1 MKKRFLSAVFGL
13 AVAGCLAVGGS
24 IAATVTAEN
33 KDGVYG
39 NENVADISQFMS
51 STDFLSARGLS
62 FNADEEVIFS
72 RNVGTFLNSNC
83 GISFTTKFASSSWKE
98 RGKRDFRI
106 TLGENELHCTL
117 DGQILRVDAYNRFR
131 TQATAGQYLKAV
143 AFSGFSATEEHTWR
157 LARVYTT
164 ATGDNAYALR
174 LYMDGKLVI
183 EIEDDGA
190 VIGENASDVISILN
204 YTGVAVSVRSGL
216 ENKVTFDEERNVLD
230 LLDFTGSKALFS
242 WSGEVVSN
250 GSTIVDMP
258 QIPAL
263 AGKPNGLK
271 WKMRSASEWAS
282 GEALFEMKLGGTEI
296 ALVYDANTNDVFADI
311 YAYSTAD
318 GETQALGG
326 RVDVVADYDVT
337 AWHLWRVVC
346 VDALNGDGFAVR
358 FYVDDT
364 LCQEVYTIGDMDET
378 FSGVRLINNSGMDV
392 ACKSGYYTCPLAEE
406 EVCSDITV
414 YNTAA
419 ALTTENG
426 LLVASGAKAASLT
439 SEATYQNSAGVEFA
453 FKASADW
460 ASAVDGKVMNVAF
473 GATEIRFGLAGN
485 ALKIGV
491 YNNAHTYGVWG
502 SETILNGDFDETAW
516 HTVKITRRKFERPN
530 GANKENG
537 FIVNV
542 YIDGV
547 KVVEKYEVISPMW
560 SENYKALSI
569 TNVSG
574 VDVAFKKI

>member
-98 RGKRDFRI
+98 RGKCDFRI

-204 YTGVAVSVRSGL
+204 YTGVAVTIRSGL
-216 ENKVTFDEERNVLD
+216 DGKVTFAEERNVLD
-230 LLDFTGSKALFS
+230 LLDFTGSEALFH
-242 WSGEVVSN
+242 WAGEKVEN
-250 GSTIVDMP
+250 DEAIVDMP

-263 AGKPNGLK
+263 AGQPNGLK
-271 WKMRSASEWAS
+271 WKMRSESEWTS
-282 GEALFEMKLGGTEI
+282 SENVFEMKLGSTEI
-296 ALVYDANTNDVFADI
+296 VIGYDADTNDVFADI
-311 YAYSTAD
+311 YAYSKSG
-318 GETQALGG
+318 GETQVLGG
-326 RVDVVADYDVT
+326 RVDVISDYDVT
-337 AWHLWRVVC
+337 SWHLWRVV
-346 VDALNGDGFAVR
+346 VVNALNGDGYAVR

-364 LCQEVYTIGDMDET
+364 LCQEVYTFGDMDEA
-378 FSGVRLINNSGMDV
+378 FSGVRLINKSGVSV
-392 ACKSGYYTCPLAEE
+392 ACKSGYYTCPLAED
-406 EVCSDITV
+406 EVCSDISA
-414 YNTAA
+414 YNTASDLA
-419 ALTTENG
+419 TENG

-439 SEATYQNSAGVEFA
+439 SEATYKNSAGVEFA

-502 SETILNGDFDETAW
+502 NDTTLDGDFDETVW
-516 HTVKITRRKFERPN
+516 HTVKITRCKFERPN

-560 SENYKALSI
+560 GENYKTLSI